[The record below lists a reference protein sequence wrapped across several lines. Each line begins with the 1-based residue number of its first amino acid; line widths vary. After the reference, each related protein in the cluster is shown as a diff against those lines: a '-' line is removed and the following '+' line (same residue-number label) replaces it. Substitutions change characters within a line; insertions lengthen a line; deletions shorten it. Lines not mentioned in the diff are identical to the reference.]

1 MEYAFRNTLTRFM
14 LVLGVLALLT
24 GVVWAQGTAE
34 LTGLVTD
41 PSGAV
46 VANISV
52 TLINSATA
60 DKRTTVTTP
69 AGIYRFVAL
78 PVVGTYTLEMSPKGF
93 KSTKIANIVV
103 SVGSTVTHDVKLELG
118 STSEQVTVEA
128 GAETVQTNESDLS
141 QLVDHRT
148 WQDMPLQVRNQNSF
162 INLVAGAVPQ
172 AGSGTNRG
180 AEVNGTRSGSGSYLV
195 EGSDNNEQGQAGRGQ
210 ISPYDEGGAS
220 TSISPDAIQEY
231 RVITNSFSAEYGK
244 GGGFIT
250 DTVLKGGTNN
260 WHGSA
265 FEYNRIQALT
275 ANDWFS
281 NHANPRIQDSLVR
294 NQFGGSIGGPIIKDK
309 TFFYGTAEL
318 HRVRQSSPYGPVT
331 TTTQQFLD
339 FVQNGGLAAFQENDP
354 NGFCNLVVPFLEAT
368 PCPSGAFSGG
378 AGITGSTSTLGP
390 IANTLLHSPAQH
402 YPTPSSNVDCTVIPG
417 PSVCFSRDI
426 WSGDALGLGLPI
438 VQYPVPVYTSTTLND
453 PQSFNEARWTMKM
466 DHNFSDK
473 DQIHGVYL
481 FQDGTYIE
489 QFTGGFNTVG
499 PQIIQDGR
507 GENFALT
514 WNHTFSPTVLNTL
527 RLGYLR
533 HKLNFPSPP
542 GALGVPAYYTIDG
555 MSADFGQYSGLPQF
569 FTENQFQYMDTMSV
583 VKGKHSF
590 KFGGEYRRTRNGS
603 SFFNDAFSSIFPWSV
618 EGVLTDLQMSSIEEQ
633 VLFGGS
639 YFGAAYLATAAVDTT
654 TGNVPKFYR
663 GYRAN
668 EFAGF
673 VQDDWRITSR
683 LTVNLGL
690 RWEYFGPPHNFQS
703 NIDSN
708 FYFGQP
714 VTPIVTTSTN
724 AYFPGNNPFF
734 ASVST
739 GSFQVR
745 NNEIW
750 NKDTNN
756 FGPRVGFAWDVMGN
770 QKFVVRAGAGVMYDR
785 IYNNLFENIRFN
797 PPFFS
802 DNQIGIF
809 INGVGA
815 PIEALSY
822 PFTTRSVFADPA
834 FAPKPNPRHMDQN
847 IVTPYY
853 EQVHFGAQWEF
864 AKGWVFEPEYVG
876 TWGKK
881 LTGILDINTFNGRTS
896 GNGNSTRPNS
906 NIGADNFRNNG
917 FYSNY
922 NALQMSLRKT
932 YSSGLSLTANYTYA
946 KSLDVLSD
954 AFNGKGALSP
964 IDDQNIR
971 YNYGPAD
978 FDLRHRIVATIGYDL
993 PFMKD
998 NRWLGGWGVNSI
1010 ISWQSG
1016 HPFSPYSSSSGYD
1029 LNKNGQRTDRLVVT
1043 GSALLSGSAADA
1055 CTAAAHINGGNNGKC
1070 YLNTDNWSQFNPLGL
1085 DSGTSCP
1092 LNVNDGFWCNAPI
1105 GRNTVFGP
1113 HYSNVDFNITKK
1125 FKVTESSGLTFQA
1138 NFFDLFNHPN
1148 FLPPQSA
1155 TTSADIRNNN
1165 FGQLTATT
1173 GDTGGHRVI
1182 QLALRFDF

>member
-46 VANISV
+46 VANVSV
-52 TLINSATA
+52 TLTNTATGE
-60 DKRTTVTTP
+60 KRTTVTTP
-69 AGIYRFVAL
+69 AGIYHFVAL
-78 PVVGTYTLEMSPKGF
+78 PVVGTYTLETSPKGF
-93 KSTKIANIVV
+93 KSTKVAGIVV
-103 SVGSTVTHDVKLELG
+103 SVGATSTRDVKLELG

-180 AEVNGTRSGSGSYLV
+180 AEVNGTRSGAGSYLV

-231 RVITNSFSAEYGK
+231 RVITNSYSAEYGK

-281 NHANPRIQDSLVR
+281 NHANPGIQDSLVR
-294 NQFGGSIGGPIIKDK
+294 NQFGGSIGGPIFKDK

-318 HRVRQSSPYGPVT
+318 HRVRQSNPYGPVT
-331 TTTQQFLD
+331 TTTSQFLD
-339 FVQNGGLAAFQENDP
+339 FVQSGGLAAFQESDP
-354 NGFCNLVVPFLEAT
+354 GGFCNLNFEES
-368 PCPSGAFSGG
+368 CPGAFTGG
-378 AGITGSTSTLGP
+378 VEGITGNISTLGP
-390 IANTLLHSPAQH
+390 IASTLLASPAQH
-402 YPTPSSNVDCTVIPG
+402 YPAPSSSFDCTTDVLPG
-417 PSVCFSRDI
+417 GPCHSRDSL
-426 WSGDALGLGLPI
+426 SGDALGVGFPL
-438 VQYPVPVYTSTTLND
+438 VKYPVPVYTSTTLND
-453 PQSFNEARWTMKM
+453 PQAFNEARWTVKL

-481 FQDGTYIE
+481 FQDGTYTE
-489 QFTGGFNTVG
+489 SFAGGFNTVG
-499 PQIIQDGR
+499 PGYIQDGR

-514 WNHTFSPTVLNTL
+514 WNHTFSPTVLNTA
-527 RLGYLR
+527 RVAYLR
-533 HKLNFPSPP
+533 HKLNFPAPA

-569 FTENQFQYMDTMSV
+569 FTENQFQYMDTMSIV
-583 VKGKHSF
+583 HGKHSF

-618 EGVLTDLQMSSIEEQ
+618 EGVLTDLQMTSIEEQ
-633 VLFGGS
+633 LYFGGN

-654 TGNVPKFYR
+654 TGNVPDFYR

-668 EFAGF
+668 EYAAF
-673 VQDDWRITSR
+673 VQDDWRVTNR

-690 RWEYFGPPHNFQS
+690 RWEYFGPPHNFQA

-714 VTPIVTTSTN
+714 VTPINTTSEN
-724 AYFPGNNPFF
+724 PFFPTNNPFY
-734 ASVST
+734 ASVSN
-739 GSFQVR
+739 GSFQIR
-745 NNEIW
+745 NHEIW

-785 IYNNLFENIRFN
+785 IYNNTFENIRFN
-797 PPFFS
+797 PPYFS
-802 DNQIGIF
+802 DNQIGLF

-815 PIEALSY
+815 PIEALSF

-853 EQVHFGAQWEF
+853 EQAHFGVQWEF
-864 AKGWVFEPEYVG
+864 AKGWVFEPEYVA

-881 LTGILDINTFNGRTS
+881 LSGISDINTFNGRTD
-896 GNGNSTRPNS
+896 GQGSTRINP
-906 NIGADNFRNNG
+906 NIGADNYRSNSY
-917 FYSNY
+917 YSNY
-922 NALQMSLRKT
+922 NALQLSLRKT
-932 YSSGLSLTANYTYA
+932 YSSGLTVSANYTWA
-946 KSLDVLSD
+946 KALDVLSD
-954 AFNGKGALSP
+954 TFNGKGATSP
-964 IDDQNIR
+964 IDDTNIR

-978 FDLRHRIVATIGYDL
+978 FDLRHRIVATVGYDL
-993 PFMKD
+993 PFMKE
-998 NRWLGGWGVNSI
+998 NRWLGGWGVNTI
-1010 ISWQSG
+1010 ISWQTG

-1043 GSALLSGSAADA
+1043 GSQLLSGSAADA

-1070 YLNTDNWSQFNPLGL
+1070 YLNTDNWSQFVCPESENGGL
-1085 DSGTSCP
+1085 
-1092 LNVNDGFWCNAPI
+1092 WCNAPI
-1105 GRNTVFGP
+1105 GRNSVFGP
-1113 HYSNVDFNITKK
+1113 HYSNVDFNITKR
-1125 FKVTESSGLTFQA
+1125 FKVTESAGLTFQA

-1148 FLPPQSA
+1148 FLPPQSPG
-1155 TTSADIRNNN
+1155 TTADIRNNN